1 MLKINK
7 IYNMDRLDFMKN
19 KKQFHFLH
27 GGKET
32 PQYFCPKCC
41 RAHTIHSKIGAV
53 HKIFMR
59 K

>member
-1 MLKINK
+1 
-7 IYNMDRLDFMKN
+7 MDRLDFMKN